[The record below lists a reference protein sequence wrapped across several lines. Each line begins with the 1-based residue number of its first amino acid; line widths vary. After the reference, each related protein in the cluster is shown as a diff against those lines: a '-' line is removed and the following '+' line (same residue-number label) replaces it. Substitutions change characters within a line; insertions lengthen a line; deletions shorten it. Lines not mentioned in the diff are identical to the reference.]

1 MALAAVIPAALLA
14 LTAGP
19 ALATPA
25 GTLDQHQDSVDYGW
39 SADANGDAPTAQT
52 FTAGMSGTLAG
63 VSLYCYGTTLV
74 YDVQLALALQES
86 VQIQTVGSD
95 GTPSGSVL
103 ATGSIG
109 TGGTTSCDGGSGQ
122 GWVDI
127 ALSTFPALSAGTQYA
142 IVWPGVDEWGFAW
155 RNAYA
160 GGAMCVTNGGNWNCS
175 NPIEGSSDY
184 AFRTYMESGTPPA
197 APMVSITKSN
207 SAGGPVAPGTSVGYQ
222 IGLSV
227 SGTGSMVGVAV
238 SDQLPAGIGGAT
250 GISSGGTYDPVTNRV
265 TWSGLTLSPKLTL
278 NYTAVVGASDA
289 PGTYTNT
296 ATITQ
301 GPCIQGYSCS
311 ATSTV
316 TVLAAAP
323 SPSAPAT
330 SPKPSGGVGDASS
343 NPTIPPTSTLA
354 ARAASSGTGT
364 DTALLVLVGLLAAV
378 GIAGRLSGRTRRR

>member
-25 GTLDQHQDSVDYGW
+25 GTLDQHQDAASDAY
-39 SADANGDAPTAQT
+39 SAAAAGYSPTAQT
-52 FTAGMSGTLAG
+52 FTAGVSGTLTG
-63 VSLYCYGTTLV
+63 VSLYCSGQVSVSPTLV
-74 YDVQLALALQES
+74 LAQDAVE
-86 VQIQTVGSD
+86 IQAVSGD

-103 ATGSIG
+103 ATGSFG
-109 TGGTTSCDGGSGQ
+109 TGGTTACDGGTGT
-122 GWVDI
+122 GWVDV
-127 ALSTFPALSAGTQYA
+127 TFSAAPTLAAGTKYA

-155 RNAYA
+155 GDAYTA
-160 GGAMCVTNGGNWNCS
+160 GDMCITSGGWNCQGLDW
-175 NPIEGSSDY
+175 PTDY
-184 AFRTYMESGTPPA
+184 AFRTYMQSGVPPV

-207 SAGGPVAPGTSVGYQ
+207 SAGGPVAPGASVGYK
-222 IGLSV
+222 IGLSA

-250 GISSGGTYDPVTNRV
+250 GISGGGTYDPVTNRV
-265 TWSGLTLSPKLTL
+265 TWSGLTLSPTLTL
-278 NYTAVVGASDA
+278 TYAAVVGASDA

-301 GPCIQGYSCS
+301 GPCIVGYSCS

-316 TVLAAAP
+316 TVVAGPP
-323 SPSAPAT
+323 SSSAPAT
-330 SPKPSGGVGDASS
+330 SPKPSGAVGDTGG

-354 ARAASSGTGT
+354 ARAPSSGTGT
-364 DTALLVLVGLLAAV
+364 DAALLVLVGILATV
-378 GIAGRLSGRTRRR
+378 GLAGRLPGRARRR